1 MAYYPPYHSKYN
13 PVERVWGV
21 LENYWRGDIL
31 DSIET
36 VVQFAS
42 NMTYNG
48 IHPIVEII
56 RDTYLKGVK
65 LTQKVMKKLEKRF
78 ERMPRL
84 EKWFIRI
91 VPVKLG

>member
-1 MAYYPPYHSKYN
+1 MKRIIEFADEWKLTIQLAYYPPYHSKYN

-31 DSIET
+31 DSIKT

-48 IHPIVEII
+48 IHPIVEVIKDI
-56 RDTYLKGVK
+56 YLK
-65 LTQKVMKKLEKRF
+65 
-78 ERMPRL
+78 
-84 EKWFIRI
+84 
-91 VPVKLG
+91 